1 MAQRFQR
8 TMAAILDDFKRP
20 LIYKL
25 VDTAFAME

>member
-8 TMAAILDDFKRP
+8 TMAAILGDFKCP

-25 VDTAFAME
+25 VDTVFAME